1 MELISSLE
9 NQLSLCY
16 NTPMKLKTTLGIL
29 AGKTAHFFLSKLGRG
44 STLPGKIALQF
55 DQDILDS
62 LAQDYEIVVVTGTNG
77 KTLTTAL
84 TVGIL
89 QEAYGQVTT
98 NTSGANMITGIT
110 ATFLSA
116 KKSKNGKKVAVLE
129 IDEASLVRVTEFIKP
144 SLIVFTN
151 IFRDQMDRYG
161 EIYTTYQMILDGAAK
176 APKATILANGDSP
189 LFHSRKTI
197 NPVKYYGFATEE
209 GQPQL
214 AHYNT
219 EGILCPHCHQILRY
233 KMNTYANL
241 GSYICLNCDFQRP
254 ALDYQLTELKE
265 ITNTSSSFVIDGQTY
280 KINIGGLYNIYN
292 ALAAVSVAEFFG
304 ISPDTIKVGFD
315 KSKAVFGRQETFK
328 VGEKDCTL
336 VLIKNP
342 VGATQA
348 IEMMKLAPYDF
359 SLSVLLNANYA
370 DGIDTSWIW
379 DADFEQIQNMDIT
392 QIFASGVRAS
402 EMARRLRVTGYD
414 EEKIEEV
421 THLEALLAAIE
432 KQESQH
438 AYILATYTAM
448 LELREILAQRQAVG
462 KEMK

>member
-1 MELISSLE
+1 MKI
-9 NQLSLCY
+9 
-16 NTPMKLKTTLGIL
+16 NTTFGIL
-29 AGKTAHFFLSKLGRG
+29 AGKTAQFFLKKLGRG
-44 STLPGKIALQF
+44 TTLPGKIALQF
-55 DQDILDS
+55 DKHILDS
-62 LAQDYEIVVVTGTNG
+62 LAKDYEIIVITGTNG

-89 QEAYGQVTT
+89 QEAFGEITT
-98 NTSGANMITGIT
+98 NTSGANMLTGIT

-116 KKSKNGKKVAVLE
+116 KKNKNGKKIAVLE
-129 IDEASLVRVTEFIKP
+129 IDEASLAKVTEFIKP

-161 EIYTTYQMILDGAAK
+161 EIYTTYQMIVDGAAK
-176 APKATILANGDSP
+176 APQATILANGDSP
-189 LFHSRKTI
+189 LFHSTTVN
-197 NPVKYYGFATEE
+197 NPVQYYGFATEE
-209 GQPQL
+209 HEPRL

-219 EGILCPHCHQILRY
+219 EGILCPHCHSIIQY

-241 GSYICLNCDFQRP
+241 GSYVCPNCDFKRP
-254 ALDYQLTELKE
+254 ELDYRLTELTE
-265 ITNTSSSFVIDGQTY
+265 LTNTSSRFVIDGQEY

-292 ALAAVSVAEFFG
+292 ALAAVSVAAFLGVE
-304 ISPDTIKVGFD
+304 PAQIKAGFD

-328 VGEKDCTL
+328 IGEKECTL

-348 IEMMKLAPYDF
+348 IEMMKLAPYEF

-379 DADFEQIQNMDIT
+379 DANFEAIREMPIS
-392 QIFASGVRAS
+392 QIFAGGVRAS
-402 EMARRLRVTGYD
+402 EIARRLRVAD
-414 EEKIEEV
+414 APEDKVVEKEK
-421 THLEALLAAIE
+421 LEDILHAIE
-432 KQESQH
+432 HQESQH

-448 LELREILAQRQAVG
+448 LELRDLLAQRQVVR

>member
-1 MELISSLE
+1 
-9 NQLSLCY
+9 
-16 NTPMKLKTTLGIL
+16 MKLKTTLGIL
-29 AGKTAHFFLSKLGRG
+29 AGKTAHFILSKMGRG
-44 STLPGKIALQF
+44 STLPGKIALRF
-55 DQDILDS
+55 DKDILDS
-62 LAQDYEIVVVTGTNG
+62 LAKDYEIVVITGTNG

-116 KKSKNGKKVAVLE
+116 KKNKNGKKVAVLE
-129 IDEASLVRVTEFIKP
+129 IDEASLAHVTTFIKP

-161 EIYTTYQMILDGAAK
+161 EIYTTYQMIVDGAAK
-176 APKATILANGDSP
+176 VPEATILANGDSP
-189 LFHSRKTI
+189 LFHSSKTI
-197 NPVKYYGFATEE
+197 NPMKYYGFATQED
-209 GQPQL
+209 QPQL
-214 AHYNT
+214 PHYNT
-219 EGILCPHCHQILRY
+219 EGILCPQCHHILRY

-241 GSYICLNCDFQRP
+241 GSYLCLHCGFDRP
-254 ALDYQLTELKE
+254 KLDYQLTELKE
-265 ITNTSSSFVIDGQTY
+265 ITHTSSTFVIDGQTY

-292 ALAAVSVAEFFG
+292 ALAAVSIAEFLG
-304 ISPDTIKVGFD
+304 ISTDIIKAGFD

-328 VGEKDCTL
+328 IGNKDCTL

-342 VGATQA
+342 AGATQA
-348 IEMMKLAPYDF
+348 IEMMKLAPYTF

-379 DADFEQIQNMDIT
+379 DADFEQIQQMDICH
-392 QIFASGVRAS
+392 IFAGGVRAS
-402 EMARRLRVTGYD
+402 EIARRLRVTGYD
-414 EEKIEEV
+414 EDRIEEV
-421 THLEALLAAIE
+421 DSLDGLLAAIE
-432 KQESQH
+432 KQDSQH

-448 LELREILAQRQAVG
+448 LELREILAQQNAVG